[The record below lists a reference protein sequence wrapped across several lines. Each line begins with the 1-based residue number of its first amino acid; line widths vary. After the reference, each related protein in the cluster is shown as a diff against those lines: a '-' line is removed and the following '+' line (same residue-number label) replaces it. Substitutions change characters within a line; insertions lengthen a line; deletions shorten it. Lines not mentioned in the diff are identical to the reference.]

1 MADNH
6 LGPHIAFDRGID
18 LVTYVRSGETQGLPQ
33 RREEAPSELGGR
45 PQLEGLLA
53 QPSLED
59 FLEEAIRPRLEN
71 RDLLVPSRFQ
81 VALESVHAALTAKTQ
96 DEPSGT
102 EEPMSP
108 EEKRVLQRAVR
119 LLGTERDMRGL
130 VQMYRSVLYQG

>member
-6 LGPHIAFDRGID
+6 VGPHIAFDRGID
-18 LVTYVRSGETQGLPQ
+18 LVTFVRSGETQGLPQ

-45 PQLEGLLA
+45 PQLESLLA
-53 QPSLED
+53 QPTLED

-81 VALESVHAALTAKTQ
+81 TALDGVHAALSAKCQ
-96 DEPSGT
+96 DEPNRSDET
-102 EEPMSP
+102 LSP
-108 EEKRVLQRAVR
+108 EDKRVMQRAVR